1 MIDLYCLA
9 APFIKMLD
17 PEAAHGLAIKA
28 LRMGLVPTPAAFA
41 DPVLEQSL
49 WGRTFANPV
58 GLAAGFDKNAE
69 VADAMLAQGF
79 GFVEIGSVTPR
90 PQPGNPRPRLFR
102 LPGDGAVINRMGFN
116 NDGMEAVAARLQ
128 KRPRTGILGVNLG
141 KNKDSLDA
149 NEDYR
154 LGIGKLATLAD
165 YLVINVSSPNTP
177 GLRSLQG
184 REPLQSLLATVL
196 AARTQAVPENPP
208 PLLLKIAPD
217 LSDQD
222 KSDIAE
228 VALATGIDGLI
239 ATNTTIARPEGLKD
253 GNASEAGGLSGRP
266 LFAPSTR
273 VLSEMYQLTAGKIP
287 LIGVGGIASGADA
300 YAKIRAGASLV
311 QFYSAMVYH
320 GPGLVQTIKADLA
333 GLIKAGGFSSISQAI
348 GADHRSEGG

>member
-1 MIDLYCLA
+1 MIDLYRLA

-28 LRMGLVPTPAAFA
+28 LRLGLVPTPAAFA

-69 VADAMLAQGF
+69 VADAMLDQGF

-102 LPGDGAVINRMGFN
+102 LAADGAVINRMGFN

-128 KRPRTGILGVNLG
+128 MRPRSGILGVNLG
-141 KNKDSLDA
+141 KNKDSLAA

-154 LGIGKLATLAD
+154 LGIGKFAALAD

-177 GLRSLQG
+177 GLRALQG
-184 REPLQSLLATVL
+184 REPLQDLLEVVL
-196 AARTQAVPENPP
+196 AARALAVPENPP

-217 LSDQD
+217 LSDRD
-222 KSDIAE
+222 KADIAD
-228 VALATGIDGLI
+228 VAVATGIDGLI
-239 ATNTTIARPEGLKD
+239 ATNTTIARPEGLED

-266 LFAPSTR
+266 LFEPSTR
-273 VLSEMYQLTAGKIP
+273 VLGQMYQLTAGKIP

-333 GLIKAGGFSSISQAI
+333 GLIKADGFSSISQAI
-348 GADHRSEGG
+348 GADHRNAGG